1 MRGEVLGYERRRR
14 WIDDEKLSIV
24 REVSV
29 GGATT
34 TQVAQRHEVTRSQI
48 YGWRRELKHKGLL
61 PAEVP
66 IRFLSLAPMPADPAS
81 ADEKT
86 GSEVLVEIVLVGG
99 RRLRVPAGIDAA
111 ALSRLIRATEAA

>member
-1 MRGEVLGYERRRR
+1 MRGEVLGFERRRR
-14 WIDDEKLSIV
+14 WSDDEKLSIV

-48 YGWRRELKHKGLL
+48 YGWRRELKHKGIF

-66 IRFLSLAPMPADPAS
+66 VRFVSLAPMPPDPAP
-81 ADEKT
+81 ADDKT
-86 GSEVLVEIVLVGG
+86 GSDALVEIVLIGG

-111 ALSRLIRATEAA
+111 ALSRLIRATETA

>member
-1 MRGEVLGYERRRR
+1 MRGEVLGFERRRR
-14 WIDDEKLSIV
+14 WSDDEKLSIV

-48 YGWRRELKHKGLL
+48 YGWRRELKHKGLF

-66 IRFLSLAPMPADPAS
+66 VRFVSLAPTPPDPAPAD
-81 ADEKT
+81 DKT
-86 GSEVLVEIVLVGG
+86 GSDALVEIVLVGG